1 MDIVKAA
8 LQFTGALAMFLF
20 GMEMMAEGLQQ
31 SAGDRTKNLL
41 SALTGNP
48 LKGLMTGALVTAL
61 IQSSS
66 AATVMVVGFVN
77 AGLMSLK
84 QACYIIMGAN
94 IGTTMTAW
102 IVSMGDWAA
111 FLKPEMIAPLML
123 MIGVIM
129 KMTARTSR
137 IKDASKILIGF
148 GILFTGLAAM
158 SASIKPFTDAPVFKD
173 IFILLGSNPILAV
186 LAGALVTAV
195 IQSSS
200 ASMGILQTLASAGTV
215 NWGSAVFIALGQNIG
230 TCITA
235 VLSAVSGDRN
245 AKRAAAIHLEFN
257 VIGSLIFGLCFW
269 VYFLIVPSAALMN
282 VSSTSLAL
290 FHTGFN
296 LAAAA
301 LLFPFGNQLVKLS
314 RKLVQFTDPKSRN
327 SEDSELLD
335 PRLLGVPSA
344 ALSAVSQ
351 MIMNTAAE
359 CQNLVSQSR
368 ECLIRDLNPESLQI
382 LAAEIQENCQKI
394 RSYLLDLENSPLSEP
409 EQERLQRSLLSS
421 RDLYQIAARCIQAA
435 LIRDEFAGRKLNE
448 AVIENVNTM
457 SSLCIEALGV
467 IAHKDQWDHNERR
480 AFIQRIL
487 NRSART
493 AGMIHQKDNKKDAEL
508 ADSDIWISTE
518 AYECYE
524 SILRRIL
531 RLADED
537 EWKTVPESSSSVSL
551 STAA

>member
-41 SALTGNP
+41 SALTGSP
-48 LKGLMTGALVTAL
+48 IRGLMTGALVTAL

-111 FLKPEMIAPLML
+111 FLKPEMIAPIML

-137 IKDASKILIGF
+137 VKDASKILIGF

-186 LAGALVTAV
+186 IAGTLVTAV

-200 ASMGILQTLASAGTV
+200 ASMGILQTLASAGAV

-257 VIGSLIFGLCFW
+257 VIGSLVFGLCFW

-314 RKLVQFTDPKSRN
+314 RRLVKFADPKNRN
-327 SEDSELLD
+327 KEEGELLD
-335 PRLLGVPSA
+335 PRLLGIPSA
-344 ALSAVSQ
+344 AQSAISQ
-351 MIMNTAAE
+351 MVMKTAAD
-359 CQNLVSQSR
+359 CRNLVSLSR
-368 ECLIRDLNPESLQI
+368 ECLIRDLNPKSLQI
-382 LAAEIQENCQKI
+382 LADEVQENCQKI
-394 RSYLLDLENSPLSEP
+394 RSYLLDLENSPVSEP
-409 EQERLQRSLLSS
+409 EQERLQRNLLSS
-421 RDLYQIAARCIQAA
+421 RDLYQISARCLQAAR
-435 LIRDEFAGRKLNE
+435 IRDEFACKKLSE
-448 AVIENVNTM
+448 TAVENINTM
-457 SSLCIEALGV
+457 SSLCIEALDV
-467 IAHKDQWDHNERR
+467 IVHKDQRDPAQRR
-480 AFIQRIL
+480 ALIQNIL
-487 NRSART
+487 NRSVQIAKLIRLEENKERDNQT
-493 AGMIHQKDNKKDAEL
+493 AA
-508 ADSDIWISTE
+508 DIWTSAE
-518 AYECYE
+518 AHESYE
-524 SILRRIL
+524 SILRRCL

-537 EWKTVPESSSSVSL
+537 SWKTVPESSSMSQL
-551 STAA
+551 SAAA